1 MSVTNFSEY
10 ADNTSTKQ
18 RKYKQAMDVAA
29 LFLIVL
35 AVHFVVAAFSGS
47 WPWSS
52 NSYNSYLLQTLSWL
66 EGRLDLG
73 QNYEWLELA
82 IYNGKYFVSF
92 PPFPSTGCRATVT
105 DTAVILTSRRFSL
118 NGSAV

>member
-82 IYNGKYFVSF
+82 IFEGKFFVSF
-92 PPFPSTGCRATVT
+92 PPFPSFVYFDWRCYEYV
-105 DTAVILTSRRFSL
+105 F
-118 NGSAV
+118 